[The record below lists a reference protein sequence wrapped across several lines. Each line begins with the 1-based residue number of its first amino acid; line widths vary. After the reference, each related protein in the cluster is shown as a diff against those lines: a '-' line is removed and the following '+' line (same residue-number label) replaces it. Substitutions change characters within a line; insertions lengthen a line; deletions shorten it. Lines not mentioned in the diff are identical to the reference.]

1 VDGVLRVIYTM
12 TTQMIPF
19 QMKQW

>member
-19 QMKQW
+19 KMKQW